1 MTPRATTTPRPA
13 RVPRTAPGDLPARG
27 SDLPRFVERLGST
40 LTDAGMPRL
49 PARVFAALL
58 ADEDGRMTSSE
69 LADLLEVSPASVS
82 GAVRWL
88 AQVRWIHRERE
99 RGSRRDV
106 YVVREDAWHDA
117 MISSSRT
124 YAPILDVI
132 ADGVGALGGPTT
144 VPGARLALSVEF
156 LRFLSAEMVGVAQ
169 RWEEHRRALGLR

>member
-13 RVPRTAPGDLPARG
+13 RAPRADPGGLPSRG

-69 LADLLEVSPASVS
+69 LAGLLEVSPASVS
-82 GAVRWL
+82 GAVRYL
-88 AQVRWIHRERE
+88 AQVQLIHRERE

-106 YVVREDAWHDA
+106 YVVSEDAWHDA
-117 MISSSRT
+117 IINSRQA
-124 YAPILDVI
+124 YAPILAVI
-132 ADGVGALGGPTT
+132 ADGVGVVGGPTT
-144 VPGARLALSVEF
+144 VPGARLALSVDF
-156 LRFLSAEMVGVAQ
+156 LRFLTAEMAGVEQ
-169 RWEEHRRALGLR
+169 RWEEHRRALGLS